1 MDPIMPKQKSEKP
14 FSFSADF
21 VEKYHPLTSGS
32 AAGIHEVAGRLN
44 QDINEIL
51 KILRSGDFDKKVIA
65 DSQVRLERMK
75 EEFTPSIIQFGKEI
89 NQVEK
94 GQTFDRMLAI
104 IAVLVAV
111 VGIFFPL
118 IFL

>member
-1 MDPIMPKQKSEKP
+1 MDLIIPKQKPEKP

-21 VEKYHPLTSGS
+21 VDKYHPLTSGS
-32 AAGIHEVAGRLN
+32 AAGVHELAGKMN
-44 QDINEIL
+44 QEINEIL
-51 KILRSGDFDKKVIA
+51 KILRSGDFEKKVIA

-75 EEFTPSIIQFGKEI
+75 DEFTPSIIRFGKEI

-94 GQTFDRMLAI
+94 EVTFDRMLAI

-118 IFL
+118 IFM